1 MAKQKKSQSAQVEDI
16 KAKADKAA
24 AAAKAAPKAK
34 TTKAEKKAAEVV
46 KEQQSNSAQPASGNN
61 SDDKALFLHHLP
73 KVADAKAKITAA
85 TNALRLLYKTAKAD
99 GFLKK
104 DFDDAFEMQGEEGE
118 KKKKAAIARSLQI
131 AQWLGYDLG
140 TQLDLFAQDERV
152 PAEDR
157 AYAEGETASMQGK
170 SASPDYHP
178 STPQHRAYMK
188 GYHDHQAKLG
198 GQFGKLDDDK
208 GVKNGKG
215 YPEGEGMP
223 KQPSNVVAMTRDELK
238 AQQAGDHKAH

>member
-1 MAKQKKSQSAQVEDI
+1 MAKRTKKSQSEIVEEI
-16 KAKADKAA
+16 KEK
-24 AAAKAAPKAK
+24 AAKAEARAKTAKKADTVKAPKAAK
-34 TTKAEKKAAEVV
+34 EAA
-46 KEQQSNSAQPASGNN
+46 KQQAATAKSASGDNAN
-61 SDDKALFLHHLP
+61 DKALFLHHLP
-73 KVADAKAKITAA
+73 KIAAGKEKIAEA

-99 GFLKK
+99 GFLKV
-104 DFDDAFEMQGEEGE
+104 DFEDAFLMQGEEGE

-170 SASPDYHP
+170 SANPDYHP

-188 GYHDHQAKLG
+188 GYHDHQEKLG
-198 GQFGKLDDDK
+198 GQFKKLETEEEA
-208 GVKNGKG
+208 G
-215 YPEGEGMP
+215 YPTDPGYP
-223 KQPSNVVAMTRDELK
+223 KQPSNVVAMSREELK
-238 AQQAGDHKAH
+238 KQQAEGHQAH